1 MSRWLLVVV
10 LALSACSWE
19 GKVKR
24 LSSTEFTHYYA
35 LKPFMSDEERKAYLT
50 LKTPEARDA
59 WLKSNGCRD
68 RLGKKECYWERFYR
82 FDEGMRGKIVNGEV
96 AESWTKEQV
105 YMAWG
110 APFDSKSVAG
120 RASPRSERL
129 IYKFEKHEDGS
140 VLVYEPGSETAY
152 KAEGF
157 FRREV
162 IFDQKM
168 DEYGVPVM
176 YVAEILERPGLAD

>member
-1 MSRWLLVVV
+1 MSRWFLLAA

-24 LSSTEFTHYYA
+24 LSDTEFKHYYA
-35 LKPFMSDEERKAYLT
+35 LRPFMSDEERKGFLT
-50 LKTPEARDA
+50 LKTEPERDA
-59 WLKSNGCRD
+59 WLKSNGCRE

-82 FDEGMRGKIVNGEV
+82 FDDKLRTAIVEGDVQEGW
-96 AESWTKEQV
+96 SKEQV

-110 APFDSKSVAG
+110 KPYDSKAVAG
-120 RASPRSERL
+120 RAAPRSERL
-129 IYKFEKHEDGS
+129 IYKFEKHPDGT
-140 VLVYEPGSETAY
+140 VIVYETNSKTAY

-162 IFDQKM
+162 IFDQR
-168 DEYGVPVM
+168 DESGIPVM
-176 YVAEILERPGLAD
+176 FVAEILEKPGLAD